1 MHPET
6 PGEHSNTLMLAHVKY
21 IHLWED
27 MLTDGSIVDLAKFK
41 PVARMEDITYARV
54 GGASRMR

>member
-1 MHPET
+1 
-6 PGEHSNTLMLAHVKY
+6 MLAHVKY